1 MYLQGK
7 HLTRH
12 GRFKSTL
19 VSTHTDTAA
28 HTYVHNL
35 GQLHSLQAP
44 ETQLE
49 TNVSNLTHR
58 VLSWAMVRFV
68 VGCVV
73 HNLGQQHSLQA
84 PETQL
89 ETM

>member
-1 MYLQGK
+1 VILENLQGK

-35 GQLHSLQAP
+35 AQQHSLQAP
-44 ETQLE
+44 NTQLE
-49 TNVSNLTHR
+49 TNVSVSRQFSVFALR
-58 VLSWAMVRFV
+58 
-68 VGCVV
+68 
-73 HNLGQQHSLQA
+73 
-84 PETQL
+84 
-89 ETM
+89 